1 MELSNDVHNNANHV
15 HWIVTF
21 IISAVMLVSSG
32 CAGMEAEKSR
42 SPGGNTKA
50 NYADRKIKEQSAPS
64 GTRFPQMGAEGN
76 YQTKQNTKYTKQPHS
91 QIQPQAV
98 TNPRPLFINQSVSDA
113 VGHLDG
119 VSVAYVLQHKD
130 AAYVALTLDG
140 TGLGTIGSGGKHE
153 QSRIGAPNTAGH
165 MEREAN
171 RWPPR
176 FITSDSPVRTVKQSD
191 KLSDELLHTIDKTV
205 RNQTSGVKH
214 VRISANMDLFNGL
227 TPYVMH
233 AYPGDSLQFAEAD
246 IMKLIHRTMH

>member
-21 IISAVMLVSSG
+21 IIAAVMLVSSG

-50 NYADRKIKEQSAPS
+50 NYADRKVKEQSAPS
-64 GTRFPQMGAEGN
+64 GTPLPQMGTESN
-76 YQTKQNTKYTKQPHS
+76 HRTKQNTKQSLSTS
-91 QIQPQAV
+91 QPQALS
-98 TNPRPLFINQSVSDA
+98 NPRPLFINQSVSDA

-130 AAYVALTLDG
+130 TAYVALTLDG

-176 FITSDSPVRTVKQSD
+176 FVTSDSPVRTVKQSD

-205 RNQTSGVKH
+205 RSQTSGVKH

>member
-21 IISAVMLVSSG
+21 IIAAVMLVSSG

-50 NYADRKIKEQSAPS
+50 NYADRKVKEQSAPS
-64 GTRFPQMGAEGN
+64 GTPLPQMGTESN
-76 YQTKQNTKYTKQPHS
+76 HRTKQNTMQSHS
-91 QIQPQAV
+91 TSQPQALS
-98 TNPRPLFINQSVSDA
+98 NPRPLFINQSVSDA

-130 AAYVALTLDG
+130 TAYVALTLDG

-205 RNQTSGVKH
+205 RSQTSGVKH